1 MASYMQNWWRKHDMD
16 RDGKGCF
23 FIAMVIAGALI
34 FVGVGL
40 GIIFTVAVLKL
51 I

>member
-1 MASYMQNWWRKHDMD
+1 MASYMENWWKKHDMD

-23 FIAMVIAGALI
+23 FIAVVIGAALI
-34 FVGVGL
+34 AVGAGL
-40 GIIFTVAVLKL
+40 GIIFTVALMAA

>member
-1 MASYMQNWWRKHDMD
+1 MTSFAKNWWAKHDMD

-23 FIAMVIAGALI
+23 AVLLVLGGAIL

-40 GIIFTVAVLKL
+40 GIILTVA
-51 I
+51 IAAAF